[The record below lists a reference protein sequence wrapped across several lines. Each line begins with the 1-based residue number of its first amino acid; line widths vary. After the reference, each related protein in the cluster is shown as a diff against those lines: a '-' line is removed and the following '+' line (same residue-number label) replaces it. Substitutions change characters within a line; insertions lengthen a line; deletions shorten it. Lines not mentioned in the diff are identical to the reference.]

1 MTTRSFFI
9 GVDSDGTVF
18 DTMTAKH
25 DGAMIPAAIAVWGL
39 GSIAADFT
47 RVAEQVNLYSRHRG
61 VNRFRGLLMTF
72 EQLAE
77 NPAAAGALPDFTPL
91 REFVSRSPALSGRS
105 LTEYRRDHEGLFLR
119 QLQEWSDR
127 SDWLFAQKAQAID
140 PFPGVKA
147 ALAWAT
153 GFADLMVVSS
163 ATGAGLA
170 ADWGRA
176 GLLPY
181 VARVAGQEA
190 GTKARQLAA
199 ATEGRYPAGHIL
211 MIGDAPGD
219 REAAHACGALFYP
232 IVPGRETA
240 CWETLR
246 AKGLESFRA
255 GQYAGAYEAARNAE
269 FDQVL
274 IGEGHRS

>member
-1 MTTRSFFI
+1 MTANSFFI

-25 DGAMIPAAIAVWGL
+25 DGAMIPAAVAVWGL
-39 GSIAADFT
+39 GSVAADFT

-61 VNRFRGLLMTF
+61 INRFRGLLMTF
-72 EQLAE
+72 ERLAKD
-77 NPAAAGALPDFTPL
+77 PAAAAVLPDFTPL
-91 REFVSRSPALSGRS
+91 REFVSQSPALSGRA
-105 LTEYRRDHEGLFLR
+105 LTEYRRDHGDAFLR

-127 SDWLFAQKAQAID
+127 SDRLFAKRARAIG
-140 PFPGVKA
+140 PFPGVKE
-147 ALAWAT
+147 ALARAA

-163 ATGAGLA
+163 AAGAGLA

-190 GTKARQLAA
+190 GTKAHQLAA
-199 ATEGRYPAGHIL
+199 AAEGRYPAGHIL

-240 CWETLR
+240 CWETLH
-246 AKGLESFRA
+246 AEGLERFRT
-255 GQYAGAYEAARNAE
+255 GQYAGTYEAARNAE
-269 FDQVL
+269 FDSAL
-274 IGEGHRS
+274 DGAGG